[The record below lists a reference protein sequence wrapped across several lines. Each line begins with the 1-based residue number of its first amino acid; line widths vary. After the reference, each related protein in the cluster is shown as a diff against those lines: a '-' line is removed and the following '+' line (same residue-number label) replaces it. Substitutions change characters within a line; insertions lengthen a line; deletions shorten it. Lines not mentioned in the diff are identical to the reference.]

1 MRVLIV
7 NKFLHHNGGSETYI
21 FKLGELLQQIGHEVQ
36 YFGMEHK
43 GRCVGNNINLYTTDM
58 DFHNGN
64 KLSKLNYGIK
74 TIYSS
79 EARKKIRG
87 VLDDFKPDVVHINN
101 FNYQL
106 TPSIIIE
113 IIKWRKHN
121 NSKVRIIYTAHDY
134 QLICPNHM
142 CYNLNYHQNCELCIN
157 GEFFNCL
164 KNKCIHNSLAKSA
177 IGSVEATL
185 WNRLRIYKNFDA
197 IICCSEFMKR
207 KLDNNKV
214 LAEKTVMIHN
224 FNDTYNI
231 KASKKKEYVLYFGRY
246 SEEKGIETL
255 LSVCKKLPYI
265 KFVFAGNGPLKE
277 KVKQISNVEDMGFLK
292 GDKLKKVIE
301 EALFAVYPSEWYENC
316 PFSVMEAISYGTPVI
331 ATDIGGLPELVEDG
345 KTGMLFEYGNVEEL
359 KSRIESLY
367 NNREL
372 LAKYTYNC
380 NNNNFETLE
389 SYYDK
394 IIKIYEG

>member
-1 MRVLIV
+1 MKVLIV

-43 GRCVGNNINLYTTDM
+43 GRCVGNNINSYTTDM

-79 EARKKIRG
+79 EARKKIRA

-142 CYNLNYHQNCELCIN
+142 CYNLNFHQNCELCIN
-157 GEFFNCL
+157 GKFFNCL

-177 IGSVEATL
+177 IGTVEAML
-185 WNRLRIYKNFDA
+185 WNRLHIYKNFDA

-207 KLDNNKV
+207 KLDKNKV

-231 KASKKKEYVLYFGRY
+231 QASKKKEYVLYFGRY
-246 SEEKGIETL
+246 SKEKGIETL

-277 KVKQISNVEDMGFLK
+277 NVKQISNVEDMGFLK
-292 GDKLKKVIE
+292 GEKLKKIIE

-372 LAKYTYNC
+372 LEKYTYNC
-380 NNNNFETLE
+380 KNNNFETLE

>member
-157 GEFFNCL
+157 GKFFNCL

-255 LSVCKKLPYI
+255 LSVCKELPNI

>member
-1 MRVLIV
+1 MKVLIV

-43 GRCVGNNINLYTTDM
+43 GRCVGNNINSYTTDM

-79 EARKKIRG
+79 EARKKIRA

-142 CYNLNYHQNCELCIN
+142 CYNLNFHQNCELCIN
-157 GEFFNCL
+157 GKFFNCL

-177 IGSVEATL
+177 IGTVEAML
-185 WNRLRIYKNFDA
+185 WNRLHIYKNFDA

-214 LAEKTVMIHN
+214 LAEKTVVIHN

-231 KASKKKEYVLYFGRY
+231 QASKKKEYVLYFGRY
-246 SEEKGIETL
+246 SKEKGIETL
-255 LSVCKKLPYI
+255 LSVCKNLPYI

-359 KSRIESLY
+359 KSRIECLY

-380 NNNNFETLE
+380 KNNNFETLE

>member
-58 DFHNGN
+58 NFHNGN

-157 GEFFNCL
+157 GKFFNCL

-255 LSVCKKLPYI
+255 LSVCKELPNI

-359 KSRIESLY
+359 KSRIECLY

-380 NNNNFETLE
+380 KNNNFETLE

>member
-1 MRVLIV
+1 MKVLIV

-43 GRCVGNNINLYTTDM
+43 GRCVGNNINSYTTDM

-79 EARKKIRG
+79 EARKKIRA

-142 CYNLNYHQNCELCIN
+142 CYNLNFHQNCELCIN
-157 GEFFNCL
+157 GKFFNCL

-177 IGSVEATL
+177 IGNVEAML
-185 WNRLRIYKNFDA
+185 WNRLHIYKNFDA

-207 KLDNNKV
+207 KLDKNKV

-231 KASKKKEYVLYFGRY
+231 QASKKKEYVLYFGRY
-246 SEEKGIETL
+246 SKEKGIETL

-277 KVKQISNVEDMGFLK
+277 NVKQISNVEDMGFLK
-292 GDKLKKVIE
+292 GEKLKKIIE

-367 NNREL
+367 NNMNYE
-372 LAKYTYNC
+372 KY
-380 NNNNFETLE
+380 LE
-389 SYYDK
+389 YPICPLSTH
-394 IIKIYEG
+394 

>member
-121 NSKVRIIYTAHDY
+121 NSKVKIIYTAHDY

-177 IGSVEATL
+177 IGTVEATL

>member
-1 MRVLIV
+1 MKVLIV

-43 GRCVGNNINLYTTDM
+43 GRCVGNNINSYTTDM

-79 EARKKIRG
+79 EARKKIRA

-113 IIKWRKHN
+113 IIKWRKYN

-142 CYNLNYHQNCELCIN
+142 CYNLNFHQNCELCIN
-157 GEFFNCL
+157 GKFFNCL

-177 IGSVEATL
+177 IGTVEAML
-185 WNRLRIYKNFDA
+185 WNRLHIYKNFDA

-207 KLDNNKV
+207 KLDKNKV

-231 KASKKKEYVLYFGRY
+231 QASKKKEYVLYFGRY
-246 SEEKGIETL
+246 SKEKGIETL

-277 KVKQISNVEDMGFLK
+277 NVKQISNVEDMGFLK
-292 GDKLKKVIE
+292 GEKLKKIIE

-372 LAKYTYNC
+372 LEKYTYNC
-380 NNNNFETLE
+380 KNNNFETLE

>member
-1 MRVLIV
+1 MKVLIV

-43 GRCVGNNINLYTTDM
+43 GRCVGNNINSYTTDM

-79 EARKKIRG
+79 EARKKIRA

-142 CYNLNYHQNCELCIN
+142 CYNLNFHQNCELCIN
-157 GEFFNCL
+157 GKFFNCL

-177 IGSVEATL
+177 IGAVEAML
-185 WNRLRIYKNFDA
+185 WNRLHIYKNFDA

-207 KLDNNKV
+207 KLDKNKV

-231 KASKKKEYVLYFGRY
+231 QASKKKEYVLYFGRY
-246 SEEKGIETL
+246 SKEKGIETL

-277 KVKQISNVEDMGFLK
+277 NVKQISNVEDMGFLK
-292 GDKLKKVIE
+292 GEKLKKIIE

-372 LAKYTYNC
+372 LEKYTYNC
-380 NNNNFETLE
+380 KNNNFETLE

>member
-1 MRVLIV
+1 MKVLIV

-43 GRCVGNNINLYTTDM
+43 GRCVGNNINSYTTDM

-79 EARKKIRG
+79 EARKKIRA

-142 CYNLNYHQNCELCIN
+142 CYNLNFHQNCELCIN
-157 GEFFNCL
+157 GKFFNCL

-177 IGSVEATL
+177 IGTVEAML
-185 WNRLRIYKNFDA
+185 WNRLHIYKNFDA

-207 KLDNNKV
+207 KLDKNKV

-231 KASKKKEYVLYFGRY
+231 QASKKKEYVLYFGRY
-246 SEEKGIETL
+246 SKEKGIETL

-301 EALFAVYPSEWYENC
+301 EALFVVYPSEWYENC

-359 KSRIESLY
+359 KSRIECLY

-380 NNNNFETLE
+380 KNNNFETLE